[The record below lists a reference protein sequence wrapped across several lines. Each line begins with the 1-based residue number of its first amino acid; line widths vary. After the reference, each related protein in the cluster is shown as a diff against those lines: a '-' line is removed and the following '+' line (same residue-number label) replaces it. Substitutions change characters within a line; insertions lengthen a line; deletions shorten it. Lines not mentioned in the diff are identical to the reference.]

1 MEIVEHFRSLQGEG
15 KTIGLP
21 TYFVRAAGCNL
32 DCAWCDT
39 QYARGLGGEEMSPRQ
54 IVALVGDTKH
64 VCVTGG
70 EPLLQPD
77 CAEVLDALVA
87 AGKHVVLETNGS
99 IDVSKVPDSDS
110 ITISMDVK
118 CPKSGMC
125 DRMLLGNI
133 PRLRGKDQIK
143 FVIFD
148 GSDLDYAEGVIREY
162 APEAECIFSPVGG
175 MDLEPLAE
183 EILSR
188 GLEAR
193 VLPQLHRIIWG
204 NRESV

>member
-1 MEIVEHFRSLQGEG
+1 MKVVEYFKSLQGEG
-15 KTIGLP
+15 KTIGYP

-39 QYARGLGGEEMSPRQ
+39 QYVMEIEGKEISPLE
-54 IVALVGDTKH
+54 ILSLVGDTKH

-77 CAEVLDALVA
+77 CVELLEILVA
-87 AGKHVVLETNGS
+87 AGKHVSLETNGS
-99 IDVSKVPDSDS
+99 IDVSLVPDSES
-110 ITISMDVK
+110 ITISMDIK
-118 CPKSGMC
+118 CPKSGMS
-125 DRMLLGNI
+125 DRMLLDNI
-133 PRLRGKDQIK
+133 PRLRAKDQIK

-148 GSDLDYAEGVIREY
+148 GADLDFADGIIREY

-183 EILSR
+183 EVLAR
-188 GLEAR
+188 GLEVR
-193 VLPQLHRIIWG
+193 VLPQLHRLIWG
-204 NRESV
+204 DKDSV